1 MTDAEIYMKLN
12 TIFQDVF
19 DDDELVVKPEMTAK
33 DVEGWDS
40 LSHVRL
46 GLTVE
51 RAFNVR
57 FSASDITG
65 LKNVGELVDL
75 VRAKTG
81 G

>member
-19 DDDELVVKPEMTAK
+19 GDDELVVKPEMTAK

>member
-1 MTDAEIYMKLN
+1 MSDAEICAKLN
-12 TIFQDVF
+12 IIFQDVF
-19 DDDELVVKPEMTAK
+19 DDDELEVTPEMTAR

-51 RAFNVR
+51 RAFGVR
-57 FSASDITG
+57 FSASDITS

-75 VRAKTG
+75 VRVKTG

>member
-1 MTDAEIYMKLN
+1 MTDAEIYTKLN
-12 TIFQDVF
+12 TIFRDVF
-19 DDDELVVKPEMTAK
+19 DDDELLVKPDMTAR

-75 VRAKTG
+75 VRVKTG
-81 G
+81 S

>member
-1 MTDAEIYMKLN
+1 MTDAEIYAKLN

>member
-1 MTDAEIYMKLN
+1 MTDAEIYAKLN
-12 TIFQDVF
+12 PIFRDVF
-19 DDDELVVKPEMTAK
+19 DADDLVIKPEMTAK
-33 DVEGWDS
+33 DVDGWDS

-51 RAFNVR
+51 RAFGVR
-57 FSASDITG
+57 FSAADITG
-65 LKNVGELVDL
+65 LKNVGELVAL

>member
-1 MTDAEIYMKLN
+1 MTDAEIYAKLN
-12 TIFQDVF
+12 AIFRDVF
-19 DDDELVVKPEMTAK
+19 DDDELVVKPDMTAK

-51 RAFNVR
+51 RAFKVR

-75 VRAKTG
+75 VRVKTAA
-81 G
+81 

>member
-1 MTDAEIYMKLN
+1 MTDAEIYAKLN

-19 DDDELVVKPEMTAK
+19 DEDDLVIKPDTTAK
-33 DVEGWDS
+33 DVDGWDS

-51 RAFNVR
+51 RAFGVR

>member
-1 MTDAEIYMKLN
+1 MTDAEIYTKLN

-19 DDDELVVKPEMTAK
+19 DEDGLVVKPETTAK
-33 DVEGWDS
+33 DVDGWDS

-51 RAFNVR
+51 RAFGVR
-57 FSASDITG
+57 FSAADITG

>member
-1 MTDAEIYMKLN
+1 MTDAEIYARLN
-12 TIFQDVF
+12 TIFRDVF

-75 VRAKTG
+75 VRVKTG
-81 G
+81 S

>member
-1 MTDAEIYMKLN
+1 MTDAEIYAKLN

-75 VRAKTG
+75 VRVKTG
-81 G
+81 S

>member
-1 MTDAEIYMKLN
+1 MTDFEIYAKLN

-19 DDDELVVKPEMTAK
+19 DDDELVVRPEMTAK

-57 FSASDITG
+57 FSAADITG
-65 LKNVGELVDL
+65 LKNVGELADL
-75 VRAKTG
+75 VRAKAG